1 MASGTTGILFQVPDR
16 CCLWPL
22 QLDVSLALPSPS
34 GAVSRPLHEE
44 ERVVS
49 GQGMGGN
56 VVGQCPPLGQTLGSR
71 GTVLAINIPAPVER
85 YCSIWSLQGT
95 WGHPPSQKLRK
106 KAGHSPWPFYP
117 LAMAQGLDQS
127 LRGPFPPG
135 PPISHPSTSSLSPPS
150 TPVATH
156 SCPDKLLELGVS
168 SHWQDLSSSPPCSGF
183 LP

>member
-22 QLDVSLALPSPS
+22 QLDVSLTLPSPS

-44 ERVVS
+44 RVVS

-56 VVGQCPPLGQTLGSR
+56 VGGQCPPLGQTLGSR